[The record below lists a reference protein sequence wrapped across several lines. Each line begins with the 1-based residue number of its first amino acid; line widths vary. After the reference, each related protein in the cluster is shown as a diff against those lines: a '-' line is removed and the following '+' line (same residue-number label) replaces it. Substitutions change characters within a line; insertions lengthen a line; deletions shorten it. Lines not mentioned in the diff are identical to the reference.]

1 MCQLKLLYKVDS
13 LYDYIAEYT
22 ADYFAGAKEK
32 HTERNEY
39 SHQSAKLTSIFL
51 TTYDTFLQL
60 FFMKSSHVTYFF
72 LIKLIKYTYYFLHKK
87 TEIKIEI
94 RMNFSLKQEYKIK
107 YKII

>member
-60 FFMKSSHVTYFF
+60 FFMKSSHVTFF
-72 LIKLIKYTYYFLHKK
+72 LLNK
-87 TEIKIEI
+87 T
-94 RMNFSLKQEYKIK
+94 YKIC
-107 YKII
+107 ILFFT

>member
-22 ADYFAGAKEK
+22 GDYFAGAKEK

-60 FFMKSSHVTYFF
+60 FFMKSSHVTF
-72 LIKLIKYTYYFLHKK
+72 LFLNK
-87 TEIKIEI
+87 T
-94 RMNFSLKQEYKIK
+94 YKI
-107 YKII
+107 YILFFT